1 MGEEVGK
8 GLEFDALHGKSMM
21 PGQAQGV
28 SHSRVETNQ
37 NTWRFAMTSIAA
49 WLRFVASRMRFAT
62 PVSHS
67 MSRGSWTNLGR
78 PSVFGRKNL
87 K

>member
-28 SHSRVETNQ
+28 SH
-37 NTWRFAMTSIAA
+37 I
-49 WLRFVASRMRFAT
+49 
-62 PVSHS
+62 
-67 MSRGSWTNLGR
+67 SRGNESKYVALRNDLHCR
-78 PSVFGRKNL
+78 VAPVCCFAYAFRNSS
-87 K
+87 